1 MMARASKNHT
11 QERAS
16 AQPVSEEER
25 KATGYTEY
33 ARGVPEP
40 LDRVEVALRRVDYLF
55 WRLRHWRRRAK

>member
-1 MMARASKNHT
+1 MMARATKQRAH
-11 QERAS
+11 ERVNDR
-16 AQPVSEEER
+16 PMSEEER
-25 KATGYTEY
+25 KALSYAEY